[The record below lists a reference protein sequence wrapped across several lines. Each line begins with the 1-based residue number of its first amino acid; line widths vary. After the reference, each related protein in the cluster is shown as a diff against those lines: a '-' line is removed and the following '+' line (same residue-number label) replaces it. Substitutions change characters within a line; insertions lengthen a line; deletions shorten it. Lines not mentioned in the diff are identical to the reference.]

1 MEYFGPCGTL
11 TEFTGFQFFIKRDGQ
26 FFCKVKALG
35 ILMKLFNW
43 LPLLYAREL
52 IEEGKEV
59 SFHFYMTDRQ
69 KRAAAWSGAVIDL
82 LSKTY

>member
-1 MEYFGPCGTL
+1 
-11 TEFTGFQFFIKRDGQ
+11 
-26 FFCKVKALG
+26 
-35 ILMKLFNW
+35 MKLFNW
-43 LPLLYAREL
+43 LPLFYAREL